1 MNGRERNGQNREK
14 DLARE
19 RGSERK
25 RKKEMR
31 QTDKHRKREIERK
44 AEPIERGRIFQIEAL
59 KLMIMMMRRFSP
71 QLFFFPFSNFT
82 FG

>member
-1 MNGRERNGQNREK
+1 
-14 DLARE
+14 
-19 RGSERK
+19 
-25 RKKEMR
+25 MR
-31 QTDKHRKREIERK
+31 QRDKHRKREIERK

-59 KLMIMMMRRFSP
+59 KLMIMMMTRFSP